1 MAPALPTTTS
11 LSAGAPAKP
20 PPAQPPRR
28 KRKNRT
34 PVISRLIVDD
44 LRGEV
49 AHVPEDIWRDIF
61 GFVKQEP
68 KPQPE
73 QETVNGIP
81 VVGGPAMVI
90 VDDGKLYTHSQRQKL
105 TF

>member
-11 LSAGAPAKP
+11 ASTGTPAKP

-49 AHVPEDIWRDIF
+49 AYVSEDIWRNVF
-61 GFVKQEP
+61 GVVKQEP
-68 KPQPE
+68 NPQPE
-73 QETVNGIP
+73 QETVNAIP
-81 VVGGPAMVI
+81 VVG
-90 VDDGKLYTHSQRQKL
+90 
-105 TF
+105 